1 MFSLP
6 SLASLKNYVIAA
18 AVAAVAGAY
27 AGYRY
32 EHAAWQADTAAKL
45 VEVAKLNE
53 QAALLQE
60 QLDVSKS
67 QHALTY
73 LVLKT
78 EVLPN
83 VNLVVEAPGQ
93 PAKVRPKYYFTHYD
107 LCLWNDGL
115 FATDPTS
122 GGDGT
127 NACANPPDAYTVTSV
142 DVAALYA
149 NALLNFQ
156 QYADC
161 RATVQT
167 WQRWY
172 LAVAAGNKR

>member
-1 MFSLP
+1 MFGLP
-6 SLASLKNYVIAA
+6 SLTSLKNYVIACV
-18 AVAAVAGAY
+18 VAAILGAY
-27 AGYRY
+27 GGYRY

-45 VEVAKLNE
+45 AEVAKLDE
-53 QAALLQE
+53 QAAILQQ
-60 QLDVSKS
+60 QLDAAKS

-83 VNLVVEAPGQ
+83 VNLVVESPGQ

-115 FATDPTS
+115 FATDPAAGS
-122 GGDGT
+122 NGT
-127 NACANPPDAYTVTSV
+127 NACAGPADAYTLTSV
-142 DVAALYA
+142 DVAGLYA

-167 WQRWY
+167 WQQWY
-172 LAVAAGNKR
+172 LKVAAGNKR